1 MIGYSHR
8 KEVTMSTPKP
18 GQKVRGSNSGQPIMA
33 IFDLLGKRW
42 ALGIIWQLSTD
53 TLTFRQLQD
62 RCDTISPGVLNTRI
76 KELREADIIERSI
89 DGYQLT
95 LRGNDLRQSLTPI
108 GNWACSWAEEVFD
121 YKKEK

>member
-1 MIGYSHR
+1 M
-8 KEVTMSTPKP
+8 TTPIP
-18 GQKVRGSNSGQPIMA
+18 GQKVRGSKSGQPIMA

-42 ALGIIWQLSTD
+42 ALGIIWQLNND

-95 LRGNDLRQSLTPI
+95 KRGNDLREALTPI
-108 GNWACSWAEEVFD
+108 GNWSTTWAKEVFD
-121 YKKEK
+121 YKQKK

>member
-1 MIGYSHR
+1 
-8 KEVTMSTPKP
+8 MSTPKP

-42 ALGIIWQLSTD
+42 ALGIIWQLNSD

-76 KELREADIIERSI
+76 KELREADIVERSL

-95 LRGNDLRQSLTPI
+95 SRGTELRHALTPI
-108 GNWACSWAEEVFD
+108 GNWACNWAEEVFD

>member
-1 MIGYSHR
+1 
-8 KEVTMSTPKP
+8 MSTPKP

-42 ALGIIWQLSTD
+42 ALGIIWQLGND
-53 TLTFRQLQD
+53 TLTFRELQN

-76 KELREADIIERSI
+76 KELREADIVERSI

-95 LRGNDLRQSLTPI
+95 TRGNELRVALTPI
-108 GNWACSWAEEVFD
+108 GEWSVTWAKEVYD
-121 YKKEK
+121 YNKKK

>member
-1 MIGYSHR
+1 
-8 KEVTMSTPKP
+8 MSTPKP

-42 ALGIIWQLSTD
+42 ALGIIWQLGHDS
-53 TLTFRQLQD
+53 LTFRQLQD

-76 KELREADIIERSI
+76 KELREADIIERSL
-89 DGYQLT
+89 DGYLLT
-95 LRGNDLRQSLTPI
+95 SRGNELRQALTPI
-108 GNWACSWAEEVFD
+108 GNWACTWAEEVYD